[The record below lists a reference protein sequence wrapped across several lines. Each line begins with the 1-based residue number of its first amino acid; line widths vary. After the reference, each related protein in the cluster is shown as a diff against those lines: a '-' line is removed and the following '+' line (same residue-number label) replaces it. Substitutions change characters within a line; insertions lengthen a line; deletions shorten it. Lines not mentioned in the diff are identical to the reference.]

1 MAQFGFHLV
10 QLVKFWTSNTLTFA
24 KWQHIKQG
32 YCCLLQGQQL
42 SYIVLDFHIKK
53 EEHTQV
59 YSSKNC

>member
-32 YCCLLQGQQL
+32 YCCPLQGQQL
-42 SYIVLDFHIKK
+42 SYIVLDRLNKVKHVS
-53 EEHTQV
+53 T
-59 YSSKNC
+59 